1 MEENKKIKTLKET
14 FIQDLEKV
22 ETLKELRELRIYYL
36 GKKGPVKKLRE
47 LLKEIEVSLR
57 KEFGLKLNDLQE
69 VIETNLIKKE
79 KDLEEL
85 ELKKRIE
92 EERIDITLPKTNLE
106 EGGVHPLTKTIDEI
120 EDIFKSMGYD
130 IVYGP
135 EIESDLY
142 NFEYLNVQKDHPAR
156 DMQDSFYLTEE
167 YLLRTQTSNAQI
179 RIMLNNKE
187 KTPIRALSPGK
198 VYRRDN
204 DDATHSHQFMQIEGL
219 VVDQD
224 ITLGH
229 LKGTLAHLAKRL
241 FGEDRKIRFRPSY
254 FPFTEPSLEVDIS
267 CFKCGGKGCSICKN
281 SGWIEIL
288 GSGMVHPFV
297 LKIGGYDPNIYTGF
311 AFGLGV
317 ERIAMLKYG
326 IFDIRDFYL
335 NDLRFLK
342 QFNRVEGG
350 VEDES

>member
-1 MEENKKIKTLKET
+1 MEENKKIKELKES
-14 FIQDLEKV
+14 FIISLEKV
-22 ETLKELRELRIYYL
+22 ENLKDLQELKIYYL
-36 GKKGPVKKLRE
+36 GKKGPIKELRE
-47 LLKEIEVSLR
+47 LLKKMEVFKR
-57 KEFGLKLNDLQE
+57 KDFGLRLNDLQQ
-69 VIETNLIKKE
+69 VIIDNLTKKE

-85 ELKKRIE
+85 ELTKIIE
-92 EERIDITLPKTNLE
+92 EEKIDITLPKTKLE
-106 EGGVHPLTKTIDEI
+106 EGTIHPLTKTIQEI
-120 EDIFKSMGYD
+120 EEIFKSMGYD

-142 NFEYLNVQKDHPAR
+142 NFEYLNVPKEHPAR
-156 DMQDSFYLTEE
+156 DMQDSFYITED

-179 RIMLNNKE
+179 RIMLNNQE

-219 VVDQD
+219 VVDKD
-224 ITLGH
+224 ISLAH
-229 LKGTLAHLAKRL
+229 LKGTLAYLVKRL
-241 FGEDRKIRFRPSY
+241 FGEEREIRFRPSY

-281 SGWIEIL
+281 SGWIEVL
-288 GSGMVHPFV
+288 GSGMIHPHV
-297 LKIGGYDPNIYTGF
+297 LKVGGYDPDIYTGF

-326 IFDIRDFYL
+326 IFDIRDFYT

-342 QFNRVEGG
+342 QFNKVEGG
-350 VEDES
+350 EEDES